1 MAKIP
6 VYSTGIGSYGN
17 IGPNAYYDTSSV
29 WFLGVGNPILGSKLA
44 ILNVCGIFSLQ
55 EFNTKVFTSY
65 WGNVIINCRI
75 ISWGISY

>member
-44 ILNVCGIFSLQ
+44 ILNVCGIFLFQ
-55 EFNTKVFTSY
+55 D
-65 WGNVIINCRI
+65 
-75 ISWGISY
+75 